1 MASRLGIKKTYKL
14 FIDGKFPRTE
24 SGRFIDFADGEGEF
38 LANVSWG
45 SKKDLRNAVVAARTA
60 QAGWAS
66 SSAYLKGQI
75 LYRIAEVLDGR
86 NSQFVEELIAQG
98 LEEEKAER
106 EVAEAIDLLVHY
118 AGWSDKYSALFST
131 VNPVASSHF
140 NFSVPEPVGVVG
152 IIAPESP
159 GLLGLVS
166 VLAPALVGGNSI
178 VLLASGKFPL
188 TSISFAEV
196 LATSDVPAG
205 VVNIL
210 TGKREE
216 LAIPFASHMDLNAL
230 LLCGGSPAK
239 NKAVELEAA
248 ENLKRIIKQ
257 RDRALAPSPYHIL
270 DLQETKT
277 TWHPVGV

>member
-1 MASRLGIKKTYKL
+1 MSRLGIKKTYKL
-14 FIDGKFPRTE
+14 YIGGKFPRTE
-24 SGRFIDFADGEGEF
+24 SGRFLEYTDSEGAF

-45 SKKDLRNAVVAARTA
+45 SKKDLRNAVVAARAA
-60 QAGWAS
+60 QSAWADA
-66 SSAYLKGQI
+66 SAYLKGQI

-86 NSQFVEELIAQG
+86 SAQFVEELVAQG
-98 LEEEKAER
+98 ATSEAAAQ
-106 EVAEAIDLLVHY
+106 EVTEAIDLLVHY
-118 AGWSDKYSALFST
+118 AGWSDKYSALFSS

-140 NFSVPEPVGVVG
+140 NFSVPEAMGVVG
-152 IIAPESP
+152 IIAPNRS

-166 VLAPALVGGNSI
+166 VLAPAIVGGNSV
-178 VLLASGKFPL
+178 VLLASEKYPL

-196 LATSDVPAG
+196 LATSDVPGG

-216 LAIPFASHMDLNAL
+216 LQVAFASHMDINGVVICSGDKA
-230 LLCGGSPAK
+230 AF
-239 NKAVELEAA
+239 KAVELEAA
-248 ENLKRIIKQ
+248 ENLKRIVRQ
-257 RDRALAPSPYHIL
+257 SDRPLPASPYHIL